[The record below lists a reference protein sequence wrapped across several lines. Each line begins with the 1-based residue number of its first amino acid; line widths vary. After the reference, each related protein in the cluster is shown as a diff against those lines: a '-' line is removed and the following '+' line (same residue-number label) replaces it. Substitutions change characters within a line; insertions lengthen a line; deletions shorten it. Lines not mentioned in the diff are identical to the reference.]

1 MNPIPIFFLLNFSKI
16 DFVIGY
22 LLKYRFCNCC
32 FRNLTTKKV
41 EGLGVV
47 AMKDF
52 TDPYLKRFELV
63 LCSFNYYLMSSL
75 FFITKKLIPDG
86 INLLKVNNRTT
97 RTSCEICSKLTIKIP
112 EKNGANGVVLVSL
125 LLTLNI
131 FHSLLQ
137 CF

>member
-75 FFITKKLIPDG
+75 FFITNIPDG
-86 INLLKVNNRTT
+86 IYLLKVNNRTT

-131 FHSLLQ
+131 FHSLVQ